1 MKNYKIF
8 IFSIVVALFASC
20 SKDSSSGSSSGSG
33 TTPVVVDNTPVS
45 GQFQKRVLIED
56 YTGTWCGWCPRVAYG
71 IGKVYE
77 QTTKAVAVAIHQK
90 SGSSDP
96 YDYPAASPLVSQIN
110 LQGYPTGMLN
120 RTVTWNYPENS
131 NTGQVK
137 NLILNN
143 VGLGL
148 AMKSTVSGGNINLDV
163 KIKFAS
169 DYTGLKLVVYV
180 LEDNLYYN
188 QTNYTSNLYGSGT
201 VSPLVSFKHDRVLRA
216 NLTNVLGDAITET
229 TASGQTITKNFS
241 VPVPANISNVANMN
255 FVAFV
260 IGTDKKAINVRA
272 AASGEDQLFEQ
283 NP

>member
-1 MKNYKIF
+1 MA
-8 IFSIVVALFASC
+8 VALFASC
-20 SKDSSSGSSSGSG
+20 SKDDSSGSG
-33 TTPVVVDNTPVS
+33 SSATPVVVDNTPIS

-71 IGKVYE
+71 IGKVYD

-90 SGSSDP
+90 SGSTDP
-96 YDYPAASPLVSQIN
+96 FDYPAASPLVSQIN

-120 RTVTWNYPENS
+120 RTVEWSYPENS

-148 AMKSTVSGGNINLDV
+148 AMNSTVAAGNINLDV
-163 KIKFAS
+163 KIKFAK

-201 VSPLVSFKHDRVLRA
+201 VSPLVSFKHDHVLRA
-216 NLTNVLGDAITET
+216 NLTDILGDAITEST
-229 TASGQTITKNFS
+229 ITGQTITKNFS
-241 VPVPANISNVANMN
+241 VPLPANISNVANMS

-272 AASGEDQLFEQ
+272 AATGEDQTFEQ